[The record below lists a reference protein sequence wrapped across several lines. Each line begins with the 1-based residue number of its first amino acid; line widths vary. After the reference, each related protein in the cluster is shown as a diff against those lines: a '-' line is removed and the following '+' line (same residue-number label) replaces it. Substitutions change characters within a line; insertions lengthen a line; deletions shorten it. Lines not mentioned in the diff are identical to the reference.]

1 MCNDISDTATTL
13 PLLDQQMTHINTAIT
28 NLSWNIP
35 ELQELLTYTMPE
47 DDTNTTNQPPQP
59 SDDNS
64 SDSHNNLNSNET
76 SETDNIDGTST
87 AINGNQPMPLNINNT
102 EIHAN
107 IHI

>member
-1 MCNDISDTATTL
+1 MCNDISDTAITL
-13 PLLDQQMTHINTAIT
+13 PLLDQQRTHISTAVT

-47 DDTNTTNQPPQP
+47 DDTNTIDQPPQT

-64 SDSHNNLNSNET
+64 SDSHDNLKSNET
-76 SETDNIDGTST
+76 SERDNVDGTSMP
-87 AINGNQPMPLNINNT
+87 IHGNQPMPLNINDT

-107 IHI
+107 IQL